1 MEWNSIAGLLQ
12 AALIAAT
19 PIALGSYAGLFSERS
34 GVTNIAIEGMML
46 MAAMSA
52 AFVSAYTDSL
62 FLGILAGLVSGG
74 LMAAIHA
81 LVSIR
86 FKTDQILSGTVI
98 NFLAAGLTGHIYQI
112 YLVGERFPGPA
123 GTFPRVFVA
132 LERAAEN
139 FTGRDSGLVN
149 FFDGLQSNAIL
160 GRLLFQ
166 YQPIVYLTILL
177 TFVIHY
183 IIFYTPWG
191 LRTRAVGEHPKAA
204 DTVGINVFQMRYANV
219 VIGGLLAGLAGIWL
233 TLERVGSFSI
243 GMTSGRGFIALAALI
258 FGRWTP
264 FGAFGA
270 AFLFGLASAVQIQMQ
285 TNRPEIPAEFLQML
299 PYLLTIIV
307 AAIARPV
314 PPAAAGKPY
323 EKG

>member
-1 MEWNSIAGLLQ
+1 MDWNDIAGLMQ

-34 GVTNIAIEGMML
+34 GIINIAIEGMML

-62 FLGILAGLVSGG
+62 FLGIIAGLGSGA

-81 LVSIR
+81 VVSIR

-132 LERAAEN
+132 LERMAEN
-139 FTGRDSGLVN
+139 LPVLGPPIVN
-149 FFDGLQSNAIL
+149 LLDALQNNDTV
-160 GRLLFQ
+160 GRLFFQ
-166 YQPIVYLTILL
+166 YQPVVYVMIIL
-177 TFVIHY
+177 TFLIHY
-183 IIFYTPWG
+183 VLFYTPWG

-204 DTVGINVFQMRYANV
+204 DTVGINVYRIRYANV
-219 VIGGLLAGLAGIWL
+219 IIGGLMAGLAGIWF

-270 AFLFGLASAVQIQMQ
+270 ALLFGLASALQIRFQ
-285 TNRPEIPAEFLQML
+285 TVRPDIPAEFLQML

-314 PPAAAGKPY
+314 PPAAVGKPY